1 MVNCRGNIRAV
12 IRYAYEREKGGVLIP
27 EDIDEKSGDLVVDTL
42 KAKHSEAKDVL
53 VNKTIDV
60 LVKKTINV

>member
-1 MVNCRGNIRAV
+1 MHMNGR
-12 IRYAYEREKGGVLIP
+12 GGVLIP